1 MFVLSYNLP
10 LGWQVGG
17 GVGGWRGWVLALYE
31 QNKEYFYDIM
41 ADRST
46 KTVKHHESLKS
57 GQVIQFVIIHSYI
70 IYID

>member
-1 MFVLSYNLP
+1 VR
-10 LGWQVGG
+10 
-17 GVGGWRGWVLALYE
+17 GWRGWVLALYE

-46 KTVKHHESLKS
+46 KTVKHYESLKS
-57 GQVIQFVIIHSYI
+57 GQVIQFVIIHNYI